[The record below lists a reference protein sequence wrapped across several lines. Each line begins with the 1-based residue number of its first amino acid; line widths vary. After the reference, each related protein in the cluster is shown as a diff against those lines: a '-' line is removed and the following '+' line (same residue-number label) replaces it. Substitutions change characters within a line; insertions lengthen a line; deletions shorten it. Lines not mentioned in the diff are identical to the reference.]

1 MPFLLMKSSKVRFD
15 ILDKGTLDFYRRPDF
30 YLELE
35 SVVTSSGRTF
45 SRKFRGRAAVGPA
58 RDSHGVHNVHLSLN
72 TSAVPTE
79 RTARHVTPDRLTR
92 DQATTFRPSDLPI
105 GQQSSSARRSSA
117 HSDVGSAHSL
127 ASGPL
132 KTIGFGPPAL
142 LHTMSETR
150 MLGNRRNLVSP
161 SKVYAAEFTQLQTGD
176 HFRRNN
182 SGNNAQSESF
192 YQEQG
197 GPSISK
203 VPGNNTARLGNQS
216 QQQKSGSYL
225 PGDRVIFAESPS
237 APGIPIVYR
246 TSEERAAN
254 PDRLNLDR
262 RRLTVCPILEG
273 EEHLR
278 LLNFQHNLITRIQH
292 LSNLRR
298 LIFLD
303 LYDNQIEEMTGLS
316 SLKSLRVLM
325 LGKNRIRQISS
336 LDNLVKL
343 DVLDLHGNQIQT
355 VENLSH
361 LSELRVLNL
370 AGNQIEHVSNLS
382 GMDTLAELNLRRN
395 IIASV
400 SEVDLLTSLQRL
412 FLSFNNI
419 SRWGD
424 IECLSDA
431 SALCEISL
439 DGNPISSDVCY
450 KQIVLR
456 SMPQLRQ
463 LDMKRISEDERRMT
477 AVLIRK
483 EEDRKREVHKQV
495 IAKEKKRLAIN
506 NAARQWEA
514 EHGGRPI
521 PPRWR
526 EDQNLHFREDRG
538 IFSQVAPSS
547 GESSPLTGRSEST
560 DKSAWLSAGNSNRSV
575 NNNNNNN
582 RLPNITSLD
591 ISESYLAEID
601 GENLQLFGPGAL
613 DSLDKNW
620 GNQASSAVTTITIQF
635 INFDDLCN
643 YIIKIKNKFINAVH
657 LILKEVNLHSL
668 QQLNA
673 LSQMKRLET
682 LSVEC
687 GPGNPV
693 TQFSL
698 WKSYVIFRLSHLSL
712 AKLNGEEVSAAD
724 VVASEKIFGSLSLV
738 TTSQLSQ
745 FRLVA
750 LLGETR
756 QKQLTSS
763 KESKKSKGEAE
774 SRLAA
779 VESVG
784 RAGLQYIPQKQMEV
798 KAIDTKCRAE
808 VARDIVRTLKKDVG
822 VIASKQSMLTKLW
835 PEIFVD
841 LIKEAVLDMYSMEE
855 YVKREVKAFEAIL

>member
-1 MPFLLMKSSKVRFD
+1 
-15 ILDKGTLDFYRRPDF
+15 
-30 YLELE
+30 
-35 SVVTSSGRTF
+35 
-45 SRKFRGRAAVGPA
+45 
-58 RDSHGVHNVHLSLN
+58 
-72 TSAVPTE
+72 
-79 RTARHVTPDRLTR
+79 
-92 DQATTFRPSDLPI
+92 
-105 GQQSSSARRSSA
+105 
-117 HSDVGSAHSL
+117 
-127 ASGPL
+127 
-132 KTIGFGPPAL
+132 
-142 LHTMSETR
+142 

-506 NAARQWEA
+506 NAARQWE
-514 EHGGRPI
+514 GGGKIRTSTSERI
-521 PPRWR
+521 
-526 EDQNLHFREDRG
+526 
-538 IFSQVAPSS
+538 A
-547 GESSPLTGRSEST
+547 ESSRKLLRVRERALLLRGEVRARINQRGSVQNNLTHR
-560 DKSAWLSAGNSNRSV
+560 
-575 NNNNNNN
+575 
-582 RLPNITSLD
+582 PNITSLD

-763 KESKKSKGEAE
+763 KESKKSKVNYFFLGEAE

-855 YVKREVKAFEAIL
+855 YVKLCLTIIGNCL